1 MFDPQ
6 ERFAI
11 PGDVV
16 VRLAGASGIW
26 LVESRDV
33 TEHPEVH
40 PQPPTIQNYLI
51 VNDNSAE
58 IEKP

>member
-11 PGDVV
+11 PGDV

-40 PQPPTIQNYLI
+40 PQPTVKNYLI
-51 VNDNSAE
+51 ANDNSAE